1 MQEIIQ
7 DSLYEITINYTEQM
21 DIDDANEQQEEI
33 EDLLLKELWLV
44 VLTIEYSG
52 M

>member
-1 MQEIIQ
+1 
-7 DSLYEITINYTEQM
+7 M